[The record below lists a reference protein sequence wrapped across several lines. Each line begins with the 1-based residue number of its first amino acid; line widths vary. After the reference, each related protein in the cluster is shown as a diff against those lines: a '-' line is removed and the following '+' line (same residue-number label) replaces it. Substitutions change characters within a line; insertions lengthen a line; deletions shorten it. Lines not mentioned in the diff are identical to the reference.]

1 MDSATTANPQTK
13 HADKHSFDTRLI
25 WRTFWV
31 LTAITVFELFI
42 AILYYETDFLPKHIL
57 NGVFIIMTLA
67 KAFFIIAEFMHLGH
81 ELKNLVM
88 TLALPA
94 CLFIW
99 FIIAFLA
106 DGNSYLNLRNRYD
119 PYHVQQKRTFPAS
132 FLVGS
137 FATFDGRQVT
147 SGPLTTP
154 DISLHHG
161 N

>member
-81 ELKNLVM
+81 EIKNMVM
-88 TLALPA
+88 TVAIPCL
-94 CLFIW
+94 LFIW
-99 FIIAFLA
+99 FVIAFLA
-106 DGNSYLNLRNRYD
+106 DGDSYLNLRNRYD
-119 PYHVQQKRTFPAS
+119 RDFYEKSKTKIQRVEHKPEAKKPGVE
-132 FLVGS
+132 
-137 FATFDGRQVT
+137 
-147 SGPLTTP
+147 
-154 DISLHHG
+154 
-161 N
+161 

>member
-1 MDSATTANPQTK
+1 MDSATTATPQTQ

-81 ELKNLVM
+81 EIKNMVM
-88 TLALPA
+88 TVAIPCL
-94 CLFIW
+94 LFIW
-99 FIIAFLA
+99 FVLAFLL

-119 PYHVQQKRTFPAS
+119 RDFYEKSRTKVQK
-132 FLVGS
+132 VE
-137 FATFDGRQVT
+137 
-147 SGPLTTP
+147 
-154 DISLHHG
+154 HHPEAKKPG
-161 N
+161 VE